1 MPYRLANQLRQR
13 GVDATHVNRILDGS
27 DTKDAAVAAFADAN
41 GMVLITKDS
50 DFRDSHF
57 LTGTP
62 ARLVRVTL
70 GNLSNT
76 TLLALFDDHWEALA
90 QALAGSPRYIELGS
104 AGIIVFEAPAERRRV
119 AQRPAAGSGP

>member
-1 MPYRLANQLRQR
+1 MKVLCDVHMPYRLVNQLRDQ
-13 GVDATHVNRILDGS
+13 GMDATHVNRILDGS
-27 DTKDAAVAAFADAN
+27 QTKDAAVAAFADAN

-70 GNLSNT
+70 GNLSNNA
-76 TLLALFDDHWEALA
+76 LLVLFDEHWEALA
-90 QALAGSPRYIELGS
+90 QALDGSPRYIELGS
-104 AGIIVFEAPAERRRV
+104 EGIIVFKVPA
-119 AQRPAAGSGP
+119 

>member
-1 MPYRLANQLRQR
+1 MKVLCDVHMPYRLANQLRQR

-70 GNLSNT
+70 GNL
-76 TLLALFDDHWEALA
+76 
-90 QALAGSPRYIELGS
+90 
-104 AGIIVFEAPAERRRV
+104 
-119 AQRPAAGSGP
+119 

>member
-1 MPYRLANQLRQR
+1 MKVLCDVHLPYRLVNQLRTR

-27 DTKDAAVAAFADAN
+27 ETKDAAVAAFADAN

-57 LTGTP
+57 LSGTP
-62 ARLVRVTL
+62 ARLIRVTL

-76 TLLALFDDHWEALA
+76 DLLALFDEHWEALA
-90 QALAGSPRYIELGS
+90 QALAGSPRYVELGS
-104 AGIIVFEAPAERRRV
+104 AGIMVFEAQP
-119 AQRPAAGSGP
+119 

>member
-1 MPYRLANQLRQR
+1 MRVLCDVHMPYRLVNYLRER
-13 GVDATHVNRILDGS
+13 GIDATHVNRILDGS
-27 DTKDAAVAAFADAN
+27 ASKDAAVASFADAG

-76 TLLALFDDHWEALA
+76 ELLSLFDGHWSALA
-90 QALAGSPRYIELGS
+90 QLLAHSPCYIELGS
-104 AGIIVFEAPAERRRV
+104 EGIVTFNTPA
-119 AQRPAAGSGP
+119 